1 MDKNIFKEFITNEIA
16 NKQNLLL
23 SNSISDEDKE
33 AIQTQI
39 DGLNAIVEKID
50 ALEEDEATNEIVDEL
65 KQTVTELGEKLTAL
79 NEKINLKNNETEKEE
94 TEMNTNYLETK
105 NALHDFAQAIRN
117 SKSAEEFKS
126 NWNEYLVKND
136 IDTDSSISI
145 ASGSEQGYLPT
156 AIKGMINDLWEK
168 GAGWLS
174 DLNYTGAK
182 AFYVRHN
189 TSDKDAETS
198 RAKGWKKNGVKSQQE
213 IELSAKL
220 LSGQFIYKIVSLD
233 NQTIFDN
240 DENLVTY
247 VLSELSNQLLAE
259 IRRCIL
265 VGDGRQANDPNKIDS
280 FEAIA
285 KTTTDAYTTVTTAS
299 NTFLIDD
306 LKIMVDSINNPDE
319 KPIYLWMST
328 EDLRTVSRVQ
338 ASDTATPVYM
348 PTDDVASQLGVTK
361 IFKTD
366 LFGSDFKAVAMIPD
380 EYYMVG
386 APDLLNGLVFQ
397 TEDIW
402 TNRKLFRNETNAGG
416 GLNALKSSAVLLP
429 AE

>member
-402 TNRKLFRNETNAGG
+402 INRKLFRNETNAGG

>member
-50 ALEEDEATNEIVDEL
+50 ALEEDETTNEIVDEL

-233 NQTIFDN
+233 NATIFDN

>member
-1 MDKNIFKEFITNEIA
+1 MPKEIFVEFLTNEIA

-23 SNSISDEDKE
+23 SNSISDEDKA

-39 DGLNAIVEKID
+39 DGLSAIVEKID
-50 ALEEDEATNEIVDEL
+50 ALEEDETTNELVDEL

-136 IDTDSSISI
+136 IDTDSSITI

-189 TSDKDAETS
+189 ASDKDAETS

-299 NTFLIDD
+299 NTFLVDD

-338 ASDTATPVYM
+338 ASSDATPVYM
-348 PTDDVASQLGVTK
+348 STSDVASQLGVAK

-366 LFGSDFKAVAMIPD
+366 LLGSDYKAVAMIPD

-386 APDLLNGLVFQ
+386 APDLLNGLVCQ
-397 TEDIW
+397 ASDIW
-402 TNRKLFRNETNAGG
+402 TNRDVYRNETVAGG
-416 GLNALKSSAVLLP
+416 GLNAMKSSAVLLP
-429 AE
+429 A

>member
-1 MDKNIFKEFITNEIA
+1 MNKAIFKEFITNEIA

-23 SNSISDEDKE
+23 SNSINDEDKA

-50 ALEEDEATNEIVDEL
+50 ALEEDETTNELIDEL

-299 NTFLIDD
+299 NTFLVDD

-338 ASDTATPVYM
+338 ASDATPVYM
-348 PTDDVASQLGVTK
+348 STEDVASQLGVAK

-366 LFGSDFKAVAMIPD
+366 LLGSDYKAVAMLPD
-380 EYYMVG
+380 EYLMVG
-386 APDLLNGLVFQ
+386 APDLLNGLVYKAH
-397 TEDIW
+397 DIW
-402 TNRKLFRNETNAGG
+402 TNRDVYRNETVAGG
-416 GLNALKSSAVLLP
+416 GLNAMKSSAVLLP

>member
-16 NKQNLLL
+16 NKQTLLL
-23 SNSISDEDKE
+23 SNSINDEDKA

-50 ALEEDEATNEIVDEL
+50 ALEEDETTNELIDEL

-136 IDTDSSISI
+136 IDTDSSITI
-145 ASGSEQGYLPT
+145 ASGSEQAYLPS
-156 AIKGMINDLWEK
+156 AIKGMISDLWEK
-168 GAGWLS
+168 GAGWLA

-189 TSDKDAETS
+189 ASDKDAETS

-233 NQTIFDN
+233 NATIFDN

-265 VGDGRQANDPNKIDS
+265 CGDGRQANDPNKIDS

-285 KTTTDAYTTVTTAS
+285 KTTTDAYTTVTTATS
-299 NTFLIDD
+299 DFLIDD
-306 LKIMVDSINNPDE
+306 LRTMVDSINNPDE

-348 PTDDVASQLGVTK
+348 STEDVASQLGVAK

-366 LFGSDFKAVAMIPD
+366 LLGSDYKAVAMIPD

-416 GLNALKSSAVLLP
+416 GLNAMKSSAVLLP
-429 AE
+429 KE

>member
-16 NKQNLLL
+16 NKQTLLL
-23 SNSISDEDKE
+23 SNSINDEDKA

-50 ALEEDEATNEIVDEL
+50 ALEEDETTNELIDEL

-168 GAGWLS
+168 GAGWLA

-189 TSDKDAETS
+189 ASDKDAETS

-247 VLSELSNQLLAE
+247 VLSELSNQLLSE

-285 KTTTDAYTTVTTAS
+285 KTTTNAYTTVTTAS
-299 NTFLIDD
+299 NTFLVDD
-306 LKIMVDSINNPDE
+306 LKIMVDTINNPDE

-348 PTDDVASQLGVTK
+348 STEDVASQLGVAK

-366 LFGSDFKAVAMIPD
+366 LLGSDFKAVAMIPD

-386 APDLLNGLVFQ
+386 APDLLNGLVYKAH
-397 TEDIW
+397 DIW
-402 TNRKLFRNETNAGG
+402 TNRDVYRNETVAGG
-416 GLNALKSSAVLLP
+416 GLNAMKSSAVLLP
-429 AE
+429 A

>member
-16 NKQNLLL
+16 NKQTLLL
-23 SNSISDEDKE
+23 SNSINDEDKA

-50 ALEEDEATNEIVDEL
+50 ALEEDETTNELIDEL

-189 TSDKDAETS
+189 ASDKDAETS

-265 VGDGRQANDPNKIDS
+265 VGDGRQANDVNKIDS

-299 NTFLIDD
+299 NTFLVDD
-306 LKIMVDSINNPDE
+306 LKIMVDTINNPDE

-348 PTDDVASQLGVTK
+348 STEDVASQLGVAK

-366 LFGSDFKAVAMIPD
+366 LLGSDYKAVAMIPD

-386 APDLLNGLVFQ
+386 APNLLNGLVYKAH
-397 TEDIW
+397 DIW
-402 TNRKLFRNETNAGG
+402 TNRDVYRNETVAGG
-416 GLNALKSSAVLLP
+416 GLNAMKSSAVLLP

>member
-23 SNSISDEDKE
+23 SNSISDEDKA

-50 ALEEDEATNEIVDEL
+50 ALEEDETTNEIVDEL

-94 TEMNTNYLETK
+94 TEMNTNYLKTK

-168 GAGWLS
+168 GAGWLA

-189 TSDKDAETS
+189 ASDKDDETS

-299 NTFLIDD
+299 NTFLVDD
-306 LKIMVDSINNPDE
+306 LKIMVDTITNPDE

-348 PTDDVASQLGVTK
+348 STEDVASQLGVAK

-366 LFGSDFKAVAMIPD
+366 LLGSDFKAVAMIPD

-386 APDLLNGLVFQ
+386 APDLLNGLVYKAH
-397 TEDIW
+397 DIW
-402 TNRKLFRNETNAGG
+402 TNRDVYRNETVAGG
-416 GLNALKSSAVLLP
+416 GLNAMKSSAVLLP
-429 AE
+429 SE

>member
-16 NKQNLLL
+16 NKQTLLL
-23 SNSISDEDKE
+23 SNSINDEDKA

-50 ALEEDEATNEIVDEL
+50 ALEEDETTNELIDEL

-189 TSDKDAETS
+189 ASDKDAETS

-240 DENLVTY
+240 DESLITY

-338 ASDTATPVYM
+338 ASSDASPVYLSIQ
-348 PTDDVASQLGVTK
+348 DCASQLGVAK

-366 LFGSDFKAVAMIPD
+366 LLGSDYKAVAMIPD

-386 APDLLNGLVFQ
+386 APDLLNGLVYKAH
-397 TEDIW
+397 DIW
-402 TNRKLFRNETNAGG
+402 TNRDVYRNETVAGG
-416 GLNALKSSAVLLP
+416 GLNAMKSSAVLLP
-429 AE
+429 SE

>member
-23 SNSISDEDKE
+23 SNSISDEDKA

-50 ALEEDEATNEIVDEL
+50 ALEEDETTNEIVDEL

-189 TSDKDAETS
+189 ASDKDAETS

-265 VGDGRQANDPNKIDS
+265 VSDGRQANDPNKIDS

-299 NTFLIDD
+299 NTFLVDD
-306 LKIMVDSINNPDE
+306 LKIMVDTINNPDE

-348 PTDDVASQLGVTK
+348 STEDVASQLGVAK

-366 LFGSDFKAVAMIPD
+366 LLGSDFKAVAMIPD

-386 APDLLNGLVFQ
+386 APDLLNGLVYKAH
-397 TEDIW
+397 DIW
-402 TNRKLFRNETNAGG
+402 TNRDVYRNETVAGG

-429 AE
+429 KE

>member
-23 SNSISDEDKE
+23 SNSISDEDKA

-39 DGLNAIVEKID
+39 DGLSAIVEKID

-136 IDTDSSISI
+136 IDTDSSITI

-168 GAGWLS
+168 GAGWLA

-189 TSDKDAETS
+189 ASDKDAETS

-233 NQTIFDN
+233 NATIFDN

-265 VGDGRQANDPNKIDS
+265 TGDGRQANDPNKIDS

-299 NTFLIDD
+299 NTFLVDD
-306 LKIMVDSINNPDE
+306 LKIMVDTISNPDE

-348 PTDDVASQLGVTK
+348 STADVASQLGVAK

-366 LFGSDFKAVAMIPD
+366 LLGSDFKAVAMIPD

-402 TNRKLFRNETNAGG
+402 TNRKLFRNETVAGG

-429 AE
+429 KE

>member
-1 MDKNIFKEFITNEIA
+1 MSKEIFVEFLTNEIES
-16 NKQNLLL
+16 KKTLIL
-23 SNSISDEDKE
+23 SNSISDEDKATVQSQIDNLQTILNRVAE
-33 AIQTQI
+33 IEDEDVSKEVVDGLIQTVN
-39 DGLNAIVEKID
+39 DLS
-50 ALEEDEATNEIVDEL
+50 
-65 KQTVTELGEKLTAL
+65 EKLQAL
-79 NEKINLKNNETEKEE
+79 SEKLQLKNNESETKED
-94 TEMNTNYLETK
+94 EMNTNYLETK
-105 NALHDFAQAIRN
+105 NAVRDFAQAIRN
-117 SKSAEEFKS
+117 SKSSEEFRE

-145 ASGSEQGYLPT
+145 TEGSEGGYLPT

-168 GAGWLS
+168 GAGWLK

-189 TSDKDAETS
+189 VSDKDDETS

-240 DENLVTY
+240 DESLITY
-247 VLSELSNQLLAE
+247 VLSELANQLLAE

-265 VGDGRQANDPNKIDS
+265 VGDGRLSNDPNKIDS

-285 KTTTDAYTTVTTAS
+285 KDTTDAYTVVTTATS
-299 NTFLIDD
+299 DFLIDD
-306 LKIMVDSINNPDE
+306 LRVMVDSINNPDE
-319 KPIYLWMST
+319 KPIYVWMSKD
-328 EDLRTVSRVQ
+328 DLRTVSRVQ

-348 PTDDVASQLGVTK
+348 STEDVASQLGAAK
-361 IFKTD
+361 IFTTD
-366 LFGSDFKAVAMIPD
+366 LLGDDYKAVAMIPD

-386 APDLLNGLVFQ
+386 APDLLNGLVYKAH
-397 TEDIW
+397 DIW
-402 TNRKLFRNETNAGG
+402 TNRDVYRDETVAGG

-429 AE
+429 A

>member
-233 NQTIFDN
+233 NATIFDN